1 MCIWNYVM
9 KHQSAKNKTY
19 YIMMKLKCLISY
31 SIFDD
36 NVSDSFASMI
46 ESMGYSTSDDSNIY
60 YIPFSSLLSIDE
72 IKQRIAEWNNETQ
85 LDVFDIINLYYPNI
99 SSNDGSDLRITRA
112 RYFLNE
118 KAEQYEWDWTE

>member
-1 MCIWNYVM
+1 
-9 KHQSAKNKTY
+9 
-19 YIMMKLKCLISY
+19 MMKLKCLISY

-46 ESMGYSTSDDSNIY
+46 ESMGYSTSGDYNIY

-118 KAEQYEWDWTE
+118 KAEQYEWD